1 MELQQPES
9 ESFQA
14 AFARAEGLEKKRCFW
29 YTVPVSESL
38 EGRAQE
44 NFPAFFQ
51 VLACKE
57 ICFLFFLACGF
68 LKRHT
73 ER

>member
-1 MELQQPES
+1 MRGRRGWKKSAVSDILYL
-9 ESFQA
+9 FQKA
-14 AFARAEGLEKKRCFW
+14 LREG
-29 YTVPVSESL
+29 
-38 EGRAQE
+38 AQE